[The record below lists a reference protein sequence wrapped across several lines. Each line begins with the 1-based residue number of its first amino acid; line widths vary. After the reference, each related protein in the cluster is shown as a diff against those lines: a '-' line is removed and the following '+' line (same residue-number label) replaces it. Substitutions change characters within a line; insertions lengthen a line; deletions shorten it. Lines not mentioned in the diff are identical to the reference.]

1 MTDTPAPQTTLDG
14 APPVVVVHPDAD
26 LLARGGAARL
36 LLSLIDAQSVATPVH
51 VALTG
56 GSIVV
61 ELLTQVAENPL
72 VDAVDWSAVHVW
84 WGDERFVPEGHEER
98 NEREARAALL
108 SRVPLPAANIH
119 TVPGPDR
126 APDVRTAAAA
136 YSAELAEFA
145 PPGATV
151 PEFAALV
158 LGMGPDGHV
167 ASLFPGHASVDVTD
181 VGAIPET
188 DSPKPPPERV
198 SLTLGALG
206 AARQVWLLVS
216 GEPKAPAVAAA
227 LAGRGLVEDG
237 VEGPAV
243 PAGMVRGRLRTLW
256 LLDLPAA
263 SALTSPR

>member
-1 MTDTPAPQTTLDG
+1 MTDTPETDEQG
-14 APPVVVVHPDAD
+14 APPVVVVHPDAE
-26 LLARGGAARL
+26 LLARGGASRL
-36 LLSLIDAQSVATPVH
+36 LLTLIDAQSVASPVH
-51 VALTG
+51 LALTG

-61 ELLTQVAENPL
+61 SLLEQVAADPL

-98 NEREARAALL
+98 NERDARAALL

-126 APDVRTAAAA
+126 APDVEAAAAA

-145 PPGATV
+145 PAGATV

-167 ASLFPGHASVDVTD
+167 ASLFPGRPSVDVTE

-216 GEPKAPAVAAA
+216 GEPKAAAVAAA
-227 LAGRGLVEDG
+227 LAGRGLTDDDG
-237 VEGPAV
+237 VEGPPV

-263 SALTSPR
+263 TALPTPA

>member
-1 MTDTPAPQTTLDG
+1 MTDTPETNEQG

-26 LLARGGAARL
+26 LLARGSASRL
-36 LLSLIDAQSVATPVH
+36 LLTLIDAQSVASPVH
-51 VALTG
+51 LALTG

-61 ELLTQVAENPL
+61 SLLEKVAEDPL
-72 VDAVDWSAVHVW
+72 VAAVDWSAVHVW

-98 NEREARAALL
+98 NERDARAALL

-126 APDVRTAAAA
+126 APDVQTAAAA

-145 PPGATV
+145 PAGATV

-167 ASLFPGHASVDVTD
+167 ASLFPGRPSVDVTE

-198 SLTLGALG
+198 SLTLGALS

-216 GEPKAPAVAAA
+216 GEPKAAAVAVA

-237 VEGPAV
+237 VEGPPV

-263 SALTSPR
+263 SALPTPA